1 MRRSQ
6 LYAGFLA
13 PIVAFC
19 GIGVA
24 VYVNRSWWRLTDNA
38 ISDLGK
44 LGLPHNWVLN
54 GSLIATAVLGIY
66 YATGLLERSRNGVER
81 AGVWIFITGLAFLAA
96 IGLFPEG
103 TSPHY
108 YVSWAFFI
116 TAGLGFLIAG
126 IGALS
131 SGDRSFG
138 WFSVALFLT
147 GWALATWAKAHF
159 RGVAAAELIGAV
171 TIALW
176 HYSMLLKVAKSAH

>member
-6 LYAGFLA
+6 PYAGILA

-19 GIGVA
+19 GIGAA

-44 LGLPHNWVLN
+44 LGLPHNWILN
-54 GSLIATAVLGIY
+54 SSLIVTAVLGIY
-66 YATGLLERSRNGVER
+66 YSTGLLERSRNGVER
-81 AGVWIFITGLAFLAA
+81 AGVWIFVGGLMFLAA

-116 TAGLGFLIAG
+116 TAGLGLLTSG

-131 SGDRSFG
+131 SGDRAFG
-138 WFSVALFLT
+138 WFSVVLFLI
-147 GWALATWAKAHF
+147 GWALATWARGHF
-159 RGVAAAELIGAV
+159 KGVAVAELIGAV
-171 TIALW
+171 VIALW
-176 HYSMLLKVAKSAH
+176 HYVLLLQVAKNVR